1 MGAPQTPDLKLQP
14 PFEIVF
20 SPELKVR
27 YGYRDAHVELEAK
40 VPYLPLGRF
49 KKSFTQEEFQLGK
62 KAFDQARMWKDVP
75 EFQRRRDAPTSPFVV
90 ALDDRVAMHYGFAD
104 AHAELII
111 TIIEEPENPS
121 GFKAKLLGALTKKLP
136 KEIRHT
142 FTAEEIESGQS
153 AFAKADLWSKL
164 PDDQRR
170 QIGA

>member
-1 MGAPQTPDLKLQP
+1 MSPAPNAELKLKP

-49 KKSFTQEEFQLGK
+49 KKSFTVEEFKLGK

-75 EFQRRRDAPTSPFVV
+75 EFQRKRDAPPVPFVV
-90 ALDDRVAMHYGFAD
+90 ELSDRVSMKYGFPD
-104 AHAELII
+104 AHAELVI
-111 TIIEEPENPS
+111 TVIEEPEES
-121 GFKAKLLGALTKKLP
+121 GGFKAKLLGALTKKLP

-142 FTAEEIESGQS
+142 FSSEEIDSGQS
-153 AFAKADLWSKL
+153 AFSKADLWSNL
-164 PDDQRR
+164 PEEQRR
-170 QIGA
+170 QLGA